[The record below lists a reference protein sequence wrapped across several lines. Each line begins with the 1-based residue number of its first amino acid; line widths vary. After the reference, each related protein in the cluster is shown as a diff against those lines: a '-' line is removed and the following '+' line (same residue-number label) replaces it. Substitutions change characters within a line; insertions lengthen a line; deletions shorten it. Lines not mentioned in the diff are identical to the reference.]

1 MIGGWK
7 SGKAFPKRVAKVLK
21 RISEESERVR
31 TFFGKGS
38 EYRECEDPDHW
49 DWQSYLVSFKCLIL
63 YSNINLRKAKPM
75 IAITE
80 MTHVWLLNK
89 FFSVSNAGSK
99 STHETVE
106 NLPASISL
114 DF

>member
-1 MIGGWK
+1 MLGGWK
-7 SGKAFPKRVAKVLK
+7 SGAPFPRRVAKILN
-21 RISEESERVR
+21 RISQEANKQRR
-31 TFFGKGS
+31 LFGMGS
-38 EYRECEDPDHW
+38 EARECNDPDHW